1 MKSKVY
7 VLEVLQYITETE
19 DTISDIDK
27 LKHIGYMKKTFS
39 SKREAADYY
48 DTNNPCMRRLNT
60 LGTYVSDWN
69 PNTKLLYI
77 VREDYGIIGT
87 VPPFTPN

>member
-1 MKSKVY
+1 MKSKGY

-39 SKREAADYY
+39 SKGGG
-48 DTNNPCMRRLNT
+48 RL
-60 LGTYVSDWN
+60 LRH
-69 PNTKLLYI
+69 K
-77 VREDYGIIGT
+77 
-87 VPPFTPN
+87 